1 MFNLAQVPTIEQNIS
16 EIEGSLRVPY
26 ELLGKEFSKFSF
38 AELLSL
44 AKVFTYSCVKNQPTA
59 RCRSKMAEFAADF
72 HITERHCSRLI
83 NRLIKAGMIEKVE
96 DEDGKVIRSWYR
108 YVGERAFNKGHIRV
122 DLSNMQT
129 KFKFKADNK
138 DHAEPYERYLT
149 LAELLVLSLIVT
161 HCDNTKKK
169 KERVFQGSYRSIGKL
184 LKMSPATVSNA
195 IFYLK
200 KAELIFCNEED
211 KAVNGNGWNKYHAN
225 RRLLKR
231 TQEEYQK
238 EIEAAKKTADSS
250 SMAQD
255 GQARSIVYVSA
266 SVADA
271 NARTDRKRY
280 YERLRAKADEIAEA
294 QKARLEKDTVYSQA
308 LRNQKAAEIA
318 GAKAW
323 MAKNLREERNCK
335 DKERYWRKKMA
346 ERMAQLGI
354 SELDLMPR
362 YRCAVCSDTGWRNS
376 DGLQCSCYPETL

>member
-1 MFNLAQVPTIEQNIS
+1 MFDLTQVITIDQNIS
-16 EIEGSLRVPY
+16 EVEGSLRVPY

-72 HITERHCSRLI
+72 HVTERHCSRLI

-108 YVGERAFNKGHIRV
+108 YIGERGFSKGHIRV

-138 DHAEPYERYLT
+138 GHAKPYERYLT

-184 LKMSPATVSNA
+184 LKMAPATVSSA

-200 KAELIFCNEED
+200 KAELIFCGEED
-211 KAVNGNGWNKYHAN
+211 KAVNGSGWNKYHAN
-225 RRLLKR
+225 RKLLKR

-238 EIEAAKKTADSS
+238 EIEAAKKTTGSS

-266 SVADA
+266 SVAAA
-271 NARTDRKRY
+271 NARADRERY
-280 YERLRAKADEIAEA
+280 YEKLQAKANEIADA
-294 QKARLEKDTVYSQA
+294 QKERLKKDAVYSQA
-308 LRNQKAAEIA
+308 LRNQKDAELT

-323 MAKNLREERNCK
+323 MENNHREERNCK

-362 YRCAVCSDTGWRNS
+362 YRCALCSDTGWKES
-376 DGLQCSCYPETL
+376 DGTQCSCYPETP